1 MHHSRHSGDL
11 GRIDWDAFGARIQ
24 KEVLKTGLG
33 LRGSAKK
40 WGGPSH
46 ATLSKVCNGRP
57 CSVEMYLWFCRVFK
71 IDPMRAYRRHS
82 EDAPVPSAAAGQAPP
97 KV

>member
-1 MHHSRHSGDL
+1 MHHSRHSGGL

-24 KEVLKTGLG
+24 KEVLKTELG

-46 ATLSKVCNGRP
+46 ATLSKVCNGKP
-57 CSVEMYLWFCRVFK
+57 CSLEMYLWFCRAFK
-71 IDPMRAYRRHS
+71 IDPMKLYRRYA
-82 EDAPVPSAAAGQAPP
+82 ENPPTPSGEATS
-97 KV
+97 KL